1 MFKAVVSRKK
11 GEGGSESENS
21 SDSSGEDDTSTWT
34 SGLAS
39 SIRNRARGKGCGF
52 EIRGMA

>member
-39 SIRNRARGKGCGF
+39 SIRNRTRGKGCGF